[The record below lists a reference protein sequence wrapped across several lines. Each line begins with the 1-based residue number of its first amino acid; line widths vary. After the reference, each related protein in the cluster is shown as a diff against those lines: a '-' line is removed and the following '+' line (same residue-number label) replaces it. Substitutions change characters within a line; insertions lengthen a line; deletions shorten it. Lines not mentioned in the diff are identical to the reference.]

1 MERKMESKKSLR
13 KFYALVILWFVTIV
27 SVVIGS
33 IAYNYYQGSGY
44 SDTAVPYIEQ
54 IIPIVSEWDP
64 AAIRELM
71 VPEVSA
77 EISDDKFAQTMVW
90 FAKLGALQSMEEP
103 EFQEVDTGGKTVIG
117 MQTIVEYEVDAK
129 YENGDAL
136 LNIKLLERDGSFE
149 LYSFNLSSEVLL
161 E

>member
-1 MERKMESKKSLR
+1 MERKLETKKSLR
-13 KFYALVILWFVTIV
+13 TFFILLILWFVTIATV
-27 SVVIGS
+27 IIGS
-33 IAYNYYQGSGY
+33 IVYDRYQATEFT
-44 SDTAVPYIEQ
+44 DTAVPYVKQ
-54 IIPIVSEWDP
+54 IVPIVSKWDP
-64 AAIRELM
+64 VAIRELM

-77 EISDDKFAQTMVW
+77 AISEDKFAQTMVW
-90 FAKLGALQSMEEP
+90 FSKLGALQSIEEP
-103 EFQEVDTGGKTVIG
+103 DFQGVDTGGKTVIG
-117 MQTIVEYEVDAK
+117 MQTIIEYEVDTK

>member
-1 MERKMESKKSLR
+1 MERKPESKKSLR
-13 KFYALVILWFVTIV
+13 TFFILLALWFVTIV
-27 SVVIGS
+27 TVIIGS
-33 IAYNYYQGSGY
+33 IVYDRYQASEY
-44 SDTAVPYIEQ
+44 TETAVPYIKQ
-54 IIPIVSEWDP
+54 IIPIVSKWEP
-64 AAIRELM
+64 ADIRELM

-77 EISDDKFAQTMVW
+77 EISEDKFTRTMVW
-90 FAKLGALQSMEEP
+90 FSKLGALQSMEEP
-103 EFQEVDTGGKTVIG
+103 DFQGVDTGGKTVIG

-136 LNIKLLERDGSFE
+136 LNIKLLDRNGSFE

>member
-1 MERKMESKKSLR
+1 MESKESLK
-13 KFYALVILWFVTIV
+13 KFYILVILWFVTIV

-33 IAYNYYQGSGY
+33 IAYNYYQGTEY
-44 SDTAVPYIEQ
+44 SDTAVQYIEQ
-54 IIPIVSEWDP
+54 ILPIVSEWEP

-77 EISDDKFAQTMVW
+77 EISEDKFAQTMAM
-90 FAKLGALQSMEEP
+90 FSKLGTLQSMEEP
-103 EFQEVDTGGKTVIG
+103 DFQEVDTGGKTVIG

-136 LNIKLLERDGSFE
+136 LNIKLLDRNGSFE
-149 LYSFNLSSEVLL
+149 LYQFNLSSETLL

>member
-1 MERKMESKKSLR
+1 
-13 KFYALVILWFVTIV
+13 
-27 SVVIGS
+27 
-33 IAYNYYQGSGY
+33 
-44 SDTAVPYIEQ
+44 
-54 IIPIVSEWDP
+54 
-64 AAIRELM
+64 M

-77 EISDDKFAQTMVW
+77 DISEDKFAQTMVW
-90 FAKLGALQSMEEP
+90 FSKLGALQSMEEP

-136 LNIKLLERDGSFE
+136 LNIKLLDRNGSFE